1 MSFRELEI
9 INMALGHNTSI
20 VTNGLVF
27 YVDAMNPRSTSDSS
41 FWTDVSGYNTRLTK
55 VGTPSLTT
63 LAGASCYRFTAAD
76 QAFTGTFVGPQP
88 NADCTIETWIYP
100 ETDVVAGDRGT
111 LLQVHGSSGIYMS
124 WNKSTRQMSN
134 YWYSHPTEGYWETGA
149 AVALNSWHSFTAVWN
164 FSLGAIY
171 QYTNNV
177 KTTGTTTQGYA
188 ATGSTLDIGRETGV
202 PSRQF
207 AGGIAFV
214 RMYNR
219 ALSDS
224 EVTQNYNA
232 VRGRFGK

>member
-1 MSFRELEI
+1 
-9 INMALGHNTSI
+9 MALGHNTSI

-41 FWTDVSGYNTRLTK
+41 FWTDISGYNTRLTK
-55 VGTPSLTT
+55 SGTPSLTT
-63 LAGASCYRFTAAD
+63 LGGANCYRFTAGGQYFSGSYA
-76 QAFTGTFVGPQP
+76 GPQP

-100 ETDVVAGDRGT
+100 ETEVVAGDRGT
-111 LLQVHGSSGIYMS
+111 LLLLSGSNGIYMS
-124 WNKSTRQMSN
+124 WNKSTLQQSN
-134 YWYSHPTEGYWETGA
+134 YWYGHPTEGYWETGA
-149 AVALNSWHSFTAVWN
+149 AVSLNAWHSFTAVWN
-164 FSLGAIY
+164 FSTGAIY
-171 QYTNNV
+171 QFTNNV

-188 ATGSTLDIGRETGV
+188 STGASLNIGQESA
-202 PSRQF
+202 SRQF

>member
-1 MSFRELEI
+1 
-9 INMALGHNTSI
+9 MALGHNTSI

-27 YVDAMNPRSTSDSS
+27 YVDAMNPRSTYNSNAWIDI
-41 FWTDVSGYNTRLTK
+41 SGYNTTLTK
-55 VGTPSLTT
+55 IGSPTLTT
-63 LAGASCYRFTAAD
+63 LGGATCYRFTAGEQNFNGILA
-76 QAFTGTFVGPQP
+76 GPQP
-88 NADCTIETWIYP
+88 SSDCTVEVWIYP

-111 LLQVHGSSGIYMS
+111 VLQVHGSNGMYMS
-124 WNKSTRQMSN
+124 WNKSTLKQSN
-134 YWYSHPTEGYWETGA
+134 YWYGHPTEGYWETGA
-149 AVALNSWHSFTAVWN
+149 AVSLNTWNSFTAVWN
-164 FSLGAIY
+164 YSAGAIY
-171 QYTNNV
+171 QFTNNV
-177 KTTGTTTQGYA
+177 KTTGTTTQGNV
-188 ATGSTLDIGRETGV
+188 ATGTTIDIGRETGV